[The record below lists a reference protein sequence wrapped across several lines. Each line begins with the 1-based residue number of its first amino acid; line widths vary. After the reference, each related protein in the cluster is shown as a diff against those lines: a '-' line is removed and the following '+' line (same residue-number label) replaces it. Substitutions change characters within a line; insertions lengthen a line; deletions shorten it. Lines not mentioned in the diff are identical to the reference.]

1 LPLKEVDL
9 KTFEAYKKAIRLDLP
24 KITAGNT
31 KFWIYRDVELPNAA
45 GKKQKIASFIALV
58 DEKAIKPLLKGKTL
72 ICKGTCGLEDGK
84 VSFDAEQGKVPYKL
98 LKASVPLFLGKMVHI
113 PANVNEDAEVEDGEG
128 AEGEAEDQ
136 DLGAES
142 KAETPTETVSPTPE
156 VAATPAAL
164 AATWNKLLKDIQAA
178 VAAHPDRKEAL
189 TRAASGVPD
198 LIKANKAAEAQQRM
212 EVVQGMLNAPPP
224 PAPPPPPPTQAGGGL
239 AATWNKLVKDLQ
251 AAAAA
256 HPERKE
262 ALSKA
267 AAGIPDLI
275 KANKTDEAKQKM
287 DALQAMLD
295 APPQSDSG
303 GATPTGGELSA
314 RWNALVKR
322 MQAAVAAH
330 PEKKADIVRAGAG
343 IPDMI
348 RVGKLDLAKKL
359 MDGVEAVL
367 GDTAPKQNP
376 REKEY
381 RDRYAELEASLAQ
394 ALKDPARDASRL
406 RAISAFAIEKSDAGD
421 FDAALKALKQLEEVL
436 GVAPTQEPPPEV
448 DAETEPE
455 EVEEQEPEKG
465 EVDPEQ
471 AEFGRR
477 FAELDSRLREA
488 LLARIGNVSAM
499 RSVSGFASE
508 KAEAGEYETALK
520 ALDRLER
527 LLDSAGEGG
536 ESESGI
542 PYEGLVKYRSALFQ
556 FAKAKDKVARQI
568 AALKSAIP
576 AILPE
581 EVETANEVADELAEW
596 NEDLSEAIDQ
606 AMNTAEDDDS
616 PVTDAIRAELKKY
629 LDELSS
635 DKLIEQVDQSKF
647 GVPMSIA
654 KTLGDA
660 LRNIQ
665 QSMPT
670 HA

>member
-1 LPLKEVDL
+1 
-9 KTFEAYKKAIRLDLP
+9 
-24 KITAGNT
+24 
-31 KFWIYRDVELPNAA
+31 
-45 GKKQKIASFIALV
+45 
-58 DEKAIKPLLKGKTL
+58 
-72 ICKGTCGLEDGK
+72 
-84 VSFDAEQGKVPYKL
+84 
-98 LKASVPLFLGKMVHI
+98 
-113 PANVNEDAEVEDGEG
+113 
-128 AEGEAEDQ
+128 
-136 DLGAES
+136 
-142 KAETPTETVSPTPE
+142 
-156 VAATPAAL
+156 
-164 AATWNKLLKDIQAA
+164 
-178 VAAHPDRKEAL
+178 
-189 TRAASGVPD
+189 
-198 LIKANKAAEAQQRM
+198 
-212 EVVQGMLNAPPP
+212 
-224 PAPPPPPPTQAGGGL
+224 
-239 AATWNKLVKDLQ
+239 
-251 AAAAA
+251 
-256 HPERKE
+256 
-262 ALSKA
+262 
-267 AAGIPDLI
+267 
-275 KANKTDEAKQKM
+275 
-287 DALQAMLD
+287 
-295 APPQSDSG
+295 
-303 GATPTGGELSA
+303 
-314 RWNALVKR
+314 
-322 MQAAVAAH
+322 
-330 PEKKADIVRAGAG
+330 
-343 IPDMI
+343 MI
-348 RVGKLDLAKKL
+348 RVGKLDRAKKL

-477 FAELDSRLREA
+477 FAELDSRLQEA